1 MSEKI
6 FFNLENKN
14 NKEMFEFQDQIIKV
28 NKVIK

>member
-6 FFNLENKN
+6 FFNQENKN

-28 NKVIK
+28 NKVKK